1 MAATQ
6 FQFTCTRM
14 SLLVKA
20 VCFCSLFFFF
30 SSTSFATIF
39 DIGSGQTY
47 TTINSFPWYTLAA
60 GDTVQ
65 IHSGTYHEFINIST
79 SGTATQP
86 IRVVG
91 IPDPTTGAQPVIDG
105 QNAVVGPNAHFQY
118 LHGTPSRGV
127 VGIGPSAGAPVGF
140 KPSYIE
146 ISGLTIRNAYGGTN
160 PYSFTDA
167 GGTTGTYS
175 VQAAAIYLLLGNHI
189 VITNCTLTGSSNGLF
204 VQSGDLP
211 NGGTEAEQS
220 RDITLQYSR
229 VYANGNPSS
238 QSQHEIYT
246 EAIGMVFQYNYL
258 GSPIATSGGSNL
270 KDRSAGTVIRYNWI
284 ESGAHML
291 DLVDPE
297 GSVNIAVPD
306 PTFKYTY
313 VYGNVFYNTTTTT
326 MVHYGGDHGIP
337 ANDRKGTL
345 YFYNNTVVVRADQ
358 GKLYQSVMLQLGDN
372 GLTTP
377 DNTQLA
383 DVRNNIF
390 YTTNATSGQSSPTF
404 DITSGYGVATLYANW
419 ISPNW
424 QDSYNTASSPSVVGA
439 SNLFV
444 DPSNNPSFS
453 NPGALYFNL
462 LSGSNAIDKS
472 VALAAA
478 TTSNPAGQTYTVTRQ
493 YVKDETSQAR
503 QVNGTALDFGA
514 FESGSA
520 GPCGYTFYPTS
531 SSSLYPG
538 GSATT
543 EVAADPGCSWT
554 TSANAS
560 WLSVVSGG
568 SGTGAAG
575 NMGNVQYNVQ
585 SNPGMA
591 RNSSLT
597 IGGQAFIVSQVAYDV
612 TPPTVSITSPSNG
625 AAVSGSAVSLT
636 ATASDNVAVANV
648 QFTVDGT
655 SVGTAI
661 TASPYATTWNST
673 SAAPGNHTVSAVATD
688 TAGNTAT
695 ASPITVTVS
704 ASTSATATYS
714 GGPVFVSSYLTST
727 QTGTFTFQGD
737 VTPAGDGTTTPTENG
752 LFALSNGAATTLQ
765 GLATIALFDTDGV
778 IRVRNGGAYG
788 NTSAVSYIAGRT
800 YHVRM
805 VVNISTHTY
814 DVYVTPS
821 GGSEVQ
827 IASAYA
833 FRTEQSSVAQLDHWD
848 LVAEGNS
855 IRVSNVMVSGTGQ
868 VAAPTFTPPAG
879 TYTSTQTVTISTST
893 PSASIYYTTDGT
905 TPTASS
911 TVYSS
916 PISVPSTQTL
926 QAIAAATGMTNSSVS
941 TAAYTISTMAATP
954 TFSPVGGTY
963 SSAQTVTISTTT
975 PSATI
980 NYTINGTTPTT
991 SSTVYAG
998 PITVSATETV
1008 NAIATASGY
1017 ATSAVGSAAY
1027 TIGASSP
1034 PAFTQQCNAYNGY
1047 GTSISCTVSGVGT
1060 GHTLVIGISAAGT
1073 AVTSVTS
1080 TSGTPVSV
1088 VSDGAL
1094 LKAYILPNTPTGSI
1108 TITGNVAS
1116 NSKISLSVS
1125 EYSNTAASPL
1135 DGSASGACTAYCT
1148 SVSSVPFN
1156 TTSGSD
1162 QLWSFC
1168 TGPGGGVITAGT
1180 APITWTARP
1189 APNSPSLPMFVED
1202 GLTGAAGSYYGQCTG
1217 TSGGAT
1223 DIITLALKHP

>member
-1 MAATQ
+1 MAAQLQ
-6 FQFTCTRM
+6 FAFTRIN
-14 SLLVKA
+14 SLVKA
-20 VCFCSLFFFF
+20 IFFCSLFFF
-30 SSTSFATIF
+30 SLTSFATIY
-39 DIGSGQTY
+39 DIGPGQTY

-60 GDTVQ
+60 GDSVQ
-65 IHSGTYHEFINIST
+65 IHYATYHEFINIST

-86 IRVVG
+86 IRVIG
-91 IPDPTTGAQPVIDG
+91 IPDPSTGAQPVIDG

-118 LHGTPSRGV
+118 THGTPSRGV

-146 ISGLTIRNAYGGTN
+146 ISGLTIMNAYGGTN

-167 GGTTGTYS
+167 NGTTGTYS
-175 VQAAAIYLLLGNHI
+175 IQAAAIYLLLGNHI

-211 NGGTEAEQS
+211 TGGTEAEQS

-229 VYANGNPSS
+229 VYANGNPGS

-306 PTFKYTY
+306 PTFQYTY

-326 MVHYGGDHGIP
+326 MVHYGGDHNKP

-345 YFYNNTVVVRADQ
+345 YFYNNTVVVRADS

-372 GLTTP
+372 GSNPP

-390 YTTNATSGQSSPTF
+390 YTTNATAGQLSPTF

-419 ISPNW
+419 ISKNW
-424 QDSYNTASSPSVVGA
+424 QDSYNTPSSPSVVGD

-444 DPSNNPSFS
+444 DSSNNPSFS

-462 LSGSNAIDKS
+462 LSGSNAIDKG

-520 GPCGYTFYPTS
+520 GPCGYTFYPAS
-531 SSSLYPG
+531 SSPSYPG
-538 GSATT
+538 GNATM
-543 EVAADPGCSWT
+543 EVAADLGCSWT
-554 TSANAS
+554 SSPNAS

-575 NMGNVQYNVQ
+575 KMGTLQYNVQ
-585 SNPGMA
+585 SNTGIA
-591 RNSSLT
+591 RTSSLT
-597 IGGQAFIVSQVAYDV
+597 IGGQAFTVSQLVYDA
-612 TPPTVSITSPSNG
+612 TPPTVSITSPANG
-625 AAVSGSAVSLT
+625 TAVSGSAVNLT
-636 ATASDNVAVANV
+636 ATASDNVAVASV
-648 QFTVDGT
+648 QFTVDG
-655 SVGTAI
+655 SLVGPAI
-661 TASPYATTWNST
+661 TASPYAMMWDST
-673 SAAPGNHTVSAVATD
+673 SVAPGNHSVSAIATD

-704 ASTSATATYS
+704 TSTSGTATNS
-714 GGPVFVSSYLTST
+714 TGPVFVSSYLTST

-737 VTPAGDGTTTPTENG
+737 VTPVGDSTTTPTENG
-752 LFALSNGAATTLQ
+752 LFALSNGPATILQ
-765 GLATIALFDTDGV
+765 NLATIALFDTDGV
-778 IRVRNGGAYG
+778 IRVRNGGAYA
-788 NTSAVSYIAGRT
+788 NTTAVTYIAGHT

-805 VVNISTHTY
+805 VVNIPAHTY

-833 FRTEQSSVAQLDHWD
+833 FRSEQASVTQLDHWD
-848 LVAEGNS
+848 LVAEGNG
-855 IRVSNVMVSGTGQ
+855 IRVSNVMVTGTGQ
-868 VAAPTFTPPAG
+868 TAAPTFTPAAG
-879 TYTSTQTVTISTST
+879 TYTSTQTVTISTTT
-893 PSASIYYTTDGT
+893 PSATIYYTTNGT

-916 PISVPSTQTL
+916 PVSVSSTQTL
-926 QAIAAATGMTNSSVS
+926 QAIATASGYS
-941 TAAYTISTMAATP
+941 TSAVGSAAYTISPLAATP

-963 SSAQTVTISTTT
+963 TSTQTVTISTTT

-980 NYTINGTTPTT
+980 YYTINGTTPTT
-991 SSTVYAG
+991 GSTVYAG
-998 PITVSATETV
+998 SITVSATETV
-1008 NAIATASGY
+1008 KAIATASGY
-1017 ATSAVGSAAY
+1017 STSAVGSAAY
-1027 TIGASSP
+1027 TISASSP
-1034 PAFTQQCNAYNGY
+1034 PAFTQQCNATNGF
-1047 GTSISCTVSGVGT
+1047 GTSISCTVSGVGA

-1073 AVTSVTS
+1073 AITSVTS
-1080 TSGTPVSV
+1080 TTGTPVSV

-1094 LKAYILPNTPTGSI
+1094 LKAYILSNTTAGSI

-1116 NSKISLSVS
+1116 NSKIWLSVA

-1148 SVSSVPFN
+1148 SVSSASFN

-1168 TGPGGGVITAGT
+1168 SGPGGGVITAGT

-1189 APNSPSLPMFVED
+1189 SPTTSSLPMFMED
-1202 GLTGAAGSYYGQCTG
+1202 GLAGAAGSYYGQCTG
-1217 TSGGAT
+1217 SSGGAT